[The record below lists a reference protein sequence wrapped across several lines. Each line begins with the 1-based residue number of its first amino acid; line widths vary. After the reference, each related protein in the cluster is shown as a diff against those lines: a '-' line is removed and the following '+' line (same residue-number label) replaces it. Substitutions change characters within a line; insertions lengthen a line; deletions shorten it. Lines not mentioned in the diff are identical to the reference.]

1 MLLASVVETRDNE
14 TGGHVQR
21 TQHYLK
27 ALAKQLQ
34 PHPGFAR
41 YLTEHQTDIL
51 FKSAPLHDIGK
62 VGIPDSILL
71 KPGKLDPEEFEIM
84 KTHTTLG
91 FDAIENAE
99 RRLGVEVEFLACAKE
114 IALNH
119 QEKWDGSGY
128 PRKLVG
134 SEIPI
139 SARLMAVADVYDAL
153 TTRRVYKDAI
163 PHDTAVAI
171 IIEGAGRHF
180 DPDVVVAFAAIA
192 DEFEVIASR
201 YSDEDCFREGE
212 DASATTEP
220 GRKVAGQIPVETGRQ
235 LRNLSAAVI
244 RVTPDGGD
252 KENSSTVRSHP
263 ALNA

>member
-14 TGGHVQR
+14 TGNHVRR
-21 TQHYLK
+21 TQQYLG

-34 PHPGFAR
+34 SHPGFAG
-41 YLTEHQTDIL
+41 YLTAHQTDIL

-71 KPGKLDPEEFEIM
+71 KRGKLDPAEFEIM

-91 FDAIENAE
+91 FEAIENAE

-128 PRKLVG
+128 PRNLVG

-163 PHDTAVAI
+163 PHDAAVAI
-171 IIEGAGRHF
+171 ILDGAGRHF
-180 DPDVVVAFAAIA
+180 DPAVVAAFAYIADEFAAIA
-192 DEFEVIASR
+192 CR
-201 YSDEDCFREGE
+201 YSD
-212 DASATTEP
+212 
-220 GRKVAGQIPVETGRQ
+220 
-235 LRNLSAAVI
+235 
-244 RVTPDGGD
+244 
-252 KENSSTVRSHP
+252 
-263 ALNA
+263 

>member
-1 MLLASVVETRDNE
+1 MLFILAGVVGWWREYLLRKDFSMQVSLKDARNFLKCQNDILESEVEKRTRKIQHTQDAAIILLASVVETRDTE
-14 TGGHVQR
+14 TGNHVQR
-21 TQHYLK
+21 TQHYLR

-34 PHPGFAR
+34 SHPGFAL
-41 YLTEHQTDIL
+41 YLTEDQIDLL

-91 FDAIENAE
+91 FDVIERAE

-128 PRKLVG
+128 PRKLAG

-163 PHDTAVAI
+163 PHDAAVAI
-171 IIEGAGRHF
+171 ISEAAGRHF
-180 DPDVVVAFAAIA
+180 DPDVVGAFSAIA
-192 DEFEVIASR
+192 DEFEVIACR
-201 YSDEDCFREGE
+201 YLD
-212 DASATTEP
+212 
-220 GRKVAGQIPVETGRQ
+220 
-235 LRNLSAAVI
+235 
-244 RVTPDGGD
+244 
-252 KENSSTVRSHP
+252 
-263 ALNA
+263 